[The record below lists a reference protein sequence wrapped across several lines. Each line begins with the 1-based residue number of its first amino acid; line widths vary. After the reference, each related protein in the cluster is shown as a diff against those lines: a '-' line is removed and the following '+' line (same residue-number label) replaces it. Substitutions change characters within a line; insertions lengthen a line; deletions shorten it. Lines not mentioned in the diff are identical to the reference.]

1 MQCALPQLA
10 DTERAQRG
18 TEAPGHTARMCC
30 RRSGPCRAAQ
40 PPGAWGGAR
49 GPWYRISQ
57 AVFQQCF
64 PSADSLSLVGGPSHP
79 TELGKASPVPCYPPQ
94 GGTGG
99 QPHRKPAPG
108 EEGWWLC
115 VLVGGGYKGCPR
127 ALPSEGHLPART
139 GLDKAPLPRRGT
151 PFLRPGTAGP
161 PRGSLME
168 ERRGTLRGAPWLLWS
183 RGATWWP
190 LSECASLMWRVAF
203 RPEGQQPCR

>member
-108 EEGWWLC
+108 EEGWGLC

-139 GLDKAPLPRRGT
+139 GLDKAPLPPPGNTLPQAWHCWPTTWLPYGGAEGDLEGCTVASVEPRRH
-151 PFLRPGTAGP
+151 LVA
-161 PRGSLME
+161 
-168 ERRGTLRGAPWLLWS
+168 TLRM
-183 RGATWWP
+183 
-190 LSECASLMWRVAF
+190 CIIDVAGGL
-203 RPEGQQPCR
+203 PS